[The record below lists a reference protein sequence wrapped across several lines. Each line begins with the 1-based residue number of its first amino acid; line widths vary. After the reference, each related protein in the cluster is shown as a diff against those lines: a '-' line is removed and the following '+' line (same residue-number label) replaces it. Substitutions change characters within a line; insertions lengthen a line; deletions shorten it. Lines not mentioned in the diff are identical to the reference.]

1 MQKIWEKRPL
11 AYLKRAIRKMALLN
25 LSNAY
30 LGFGDHPLLDHT
42 ELHIEPNERVCL
54 VGRNGAGKSTLM
66 KVLAGEIQLDDG
78 KLTLEKDIVV
88 TRLEQDP
95 PRHVQESVFDY
106 VAEGIAHLSD
116 LLKQYHHISQQ
127 MQTDYSD
134 ELLTKL
140 SHIQAQL
147 EHNNG
152 WQFENRIQDTLKLLE
167 LDPDKKLCEL
177 SGGWVRRAALA
188 RALVADPDILLLD
201 EPTNHLDVEAITWL
215 EDLLLNF
222 KGSIIFISHDR
233 SFIRKMATR
242 IVDLDRGKLVS
253 YPSNYD
259 LYLETKAEDLRVEE
273 LQNALFDKKLAQEE
287 VWIRQGIKARRTR
300 NEGRVRALKKLR
312 EERRNRREVQGSA
325 KIQIDQSTR
334 SGKIVFDIENASYEV
349 AGKTLLKNF
358 SATIQRGD
366 KIALVGANGCGK
378 TTFIK
383 LLLGELQPTSGTI
396 HCGTKLEVAYFDQY
410 RAELDLEKTVMD
422 NVADGKQDIE
432 VNGVKRH
439 VLGYL
444 QDFLFPPKRAM
455 TPVKAL
461 SGGERNRLLLAKL
474 LLKPNNLLILDEP
487 TNDLDVETL
496 ELLEELLTDYQGTLI
511 IVSHDRQFIDNT
523 VEECFFF
530 EGDGVVNKYIGG
542 YFDAKQQQIQYHA
555 SLAAHSQNVKK
566 NEPLAIEP
574 VKAEK
579 PKAEQKKVKLSY
591 KEQRE
596 LEALP
601 AQMEALEAEM
611 EVLQTEV
618 NSADFFSKEAS
629 YTQAQLQKLAEAE
642 MALEQAF
649 ERWEQLENIKN
660 GNL

>member
-1 MQKIWEKRPL
+1 
-11 AYLKRAIRKMALLN
+11 MALLN

-42 ELHIEPNERVCL
+42 ELHIEPGERVCL

-66 KVLAGEIQLDDG
+66 KVLAGEVQLDDG
-78 KLTLEKDIVV
+78 KLIFEKDIVV

-95 PRHVQESVFDY
+95 PRHIQDTVFDY

-134 ELLTKL
+134 ELLSKL
-140 SHIQAQL
+140 SNVQAQL

-167 LDPDKKLCEL
+167 LDPDKRLCEL

-259 LYLETKAEDLRVEE
+259 VYLETKAEDLRVEA
-273 LQNALFDKKLAQEE
+273 LQNELFDKKLAQEE

-300 NEGRVRALKKLR
+300 NEGRVRALKALR
-312 EERRNRREVQGSA
+312 EERRNRREVQGTA
-325 KIQIDQSTR
+325 KIQIDQTAR
-334 SGKIVFDIENASYEV
+334 SGKIVFEVENASYEIE
-349 AGKTLLKNF
+349 GKTLLKNF
-358 SATIQRGD
+358 TTTIQRGD
-366 KIALVGANGCGK
+366 KIALVGPNGCGK

-383 LLLGELQPTSGTI
+383 LLLGELQPTSGSI
-396 HCGTKLEVAYFDQY
+396 RCGTKLEVAYFDQY
-410 RAELDLEKTVMD
+410 RADLDLEKTVMD
-422 NVADGKQDIE
+422 NVADGKQDVE

-496 ELLEELLTDYQGTLI
+496 ELLEELLADYQGTLL

-523 VEECFFF
+523 VTECYFF
-530 EGDGVVNKYIGG
+530 EGNGVLNKYVGG
-542 YFDAKQQQIQYHA
+542 YFDAKQQQENYHA
-555 SLAAHSQNVKK
+555 TIAQNQPNKRSNSAENLQKTEEKQPLVAKS
-566 NEPLAIEP
+566 EPA
-574 VKAEK
+574 
-579 PKAEQKKVKLSY
+579 KKVKLSY

-596 LEALP
+596 LEELP
-601 AQMEALEAEM
+601 AKMEALEAEM
-611 EVLQTEV
+611 ESLQAEV
-618 NSADFFSKEAS
+618 NSADFFSKEPS
-629 YTQAQLQKLAEAE
+629 YTQAQLQKLADAE
-642 MALEQAF
+642 MALEAAF
-649 ERWEQLENIKN
+649 ERWEALENIKN
-660 GNL
+660 GNS

>member
-1 MQKIWEKRPL
+1 
-11 AYLKRAIRKMALLN
+11 MALLN

-42 ELHIEPNERVCL
+42 ELHIEPSERVCL

-66 KVLAGEIQLDDG
+66 KVLAGEVQLDDG
-78 KLTLEKDIVV
+78 KLIFEKDIVV

-95 PRHVQESVFDY
+95 PRHIQDTVFDY

-116 LLKQYHHISQQ
+116 LLKQYHSISQQ

-134 ELLTKL
+134 ELLSKL
-140 SHIQAQL
+140 SNVQAQL

-167 LDPDKKLCEL
+167 LDPDKRLCEL

-259 LYLETKAEDLRVEE
+259 VYLETKAEDLRVEA
-273 LQNALFDKKLAQEE
+273 LQNELFDKKLAQEE

-300 NEGRVRALKKLR
+300 NEGRVRALKALR
-312 EERRNRREVQGSA
+312 EERRNRREVQGTA
-325 KIQIDQSTR
+325 KIQIDQTAR
-334 SGKIVFDIENASYEV
+334 SGKIVFEVENASYEIE
-349 AGKTLLKNF
+349 GKTLLKNF
-358 SATIQRGD
+358 TTTIQRGD

-383 LLLGELQPTSGTI
+383 LLLGELQPTSGSI
-396 HCGTKLEVAYFDQY
+396 RCGTKLEVAYFDQY

-422 NVADGKQDIE
+422 NVADGKQDVE

-496 ELLEELLTDYQGTLI
+496 ELLEDLLADYQGTLL

-523 VEECFFF
+523 VTECYFF
-530 EGDGVVNKYIGG
+530 EGNGVLNKYVGG
-542 YFDAKQQQIQYHA
+542 YFDAKQQQENYHA
-555 SLAAHSQNVKK
+555 NITQNQPNKRSNSAETLQKTEEKQPLVTKS
-566 NEPLAIEP
+566 EPA
-574 VKAEK
+574 
-579 PKAEQKKVKLSY
+579 KKVKLSY

-596 LEALP
+596 LDELP
-601 AQMEALEAEM
+601 EKMEALEAEM
-611 EVLQTEV
+611 ESLQAEV
-618 NSADFFSKEAS
+618 NSADFFSKDPS
-629 YTQAQLQKLAEAE
+629 YTQAQLQKLADAE
-642 MALEQAF
+642 MALEAAF
-649 ERWEQLENIKN
+649 ERWEVLENIKN
-660 GNL
+660 GNS